1 MTDLSII
8 KKNKITITA
17 SSEGVKIAENALLR
31 LGFESKSNFAKSQL
45 LARSTVTRFFQC
57 QPIQPD
63 SFKKICH
70 ELKLDWRKI
79 AALSEEKQSQIA
91 EINDCINPDINE
103 GGEKML
109 TPRFYCQVT
118 VIDKKTNTI
127 KAEIKLIGDINSFG
141 DSNRVEFILRE
152 FAGDTITI
160 TDIKEGSIRLT
171 VEGSQEDID
180 RLVSLIKSGEL
191 KEVSGFPVAD
201 VQILSES
208 SEDDESNEL
217 NNKWH
222 LVREIVTQ
230 GIRDRNLSGVDLSD
244 ADLSGANLSGA
255 NLIDADLSG
264 ADLSGANLIDA
275 DLSGADLF
283 GADLSGADLSGAD
296 LFGADLSRANLIDAD
311 DLSGAD
317 LNLSGVDLSGANL
330 RSANLSLAN
339 LIDADLSGADLRSAN
354 LSLANLSLA
363 HLSGADLS
371 LANLSLAHL
380 SGADLSGTNLSGAYL
395 RSANLSGAELSGA
408 NLISANLRSANLSG
422 AELSGANLRSANLS
436 VANLSGANLR
446 SANLSGTNLRS
457 ANLRSANLRSANL
470 SLAFLRTFRG
480 ADLSGADLSGADLS
494 GADLRSANLSGANLS
509 GANLSRADLS
519 KTKVKKA
526 RFSSNLGISESMKQ
540 DLIKQGAIFE
550 DSPGDRSEVLT
561 KV

>member
-8 KKNKITITA
+8 KKKKITITA

-31 LGFESKSNFAKSQL
+31 LGFESKINFAKSQL
-45 LARSTVTRFFQC
+45 LARSTVTKFFQC

-180 RLVSLIKSGEL
+180 RLVSRIKSGEL
-191 KEVSGFPVAD
+191 KEVSGFPVED

-217 NNKWH
+217 NNKWC

-230 GIRDRNLSGVDLSD
+230 GITGQNLSGVDLSD
-244 ADLSGANLSGA
+244 ADLSGADLRDA
-255 NLIDADLSG
+255 DLRDADLS
-264 ADLSGANLIDA
+264 DTNL
-275 DLSGADLF
+275 GF
-283 GADLSGADLSGAD
+283 
-296 LFGADLSRANLIDAD
+296 ADLSRANL
-311 DLSGAD
+311 SG
-317 LNLSGVDLSGANL
+317 
-330 RSANLSLAN
+330 
-339 LIDADLSGADLRSAN
+339 
-354 LSLANLSLA
+354 
-363 HLSGADLS
+363 
-371 LANLSLAHL
+371 
-380 SGADLSGTNLSGAYL
+380 
-395 RSANLSGAELSGA
+395 
-408 NLISANLRSANLSG
+408 
-422 AELSGANLRSANLS
+422 
-436 VANLSGANLR
+436 
-446 SANLSGTNLRS
+446 ANLSGTNLIG
-457 ANLRSANLRSANL
+457 ANL
-470 SLAFLRTFRG
+470 SGTHLRDTDLRYTYLRYTYLRD
-480 ADLSGADLSGADLS
+480 ADLRYADLSRADLRYTYLRDADLRDAYLRDAYLSGADLSGADLS
-494 GADLRSANLSGANLS
+494 GADLSDAHLSGADLSDAYLSRADLRDADLRDADLRDAYLRDADLIGADLS

-519 KTKVKKA
+519 SANLSGVNLSSADLSHADLSGADLSKTKVDKA
-526 RFSSNLGISESMKQ
+526 LFRANLGISESMKQ